1 MVIKM
6 KLGVCLSGGGI
17 KGVAHIGV
25 LKALEESNIKIDCIS
40 GTSSGSIV
48 ATLYAAGY
56 SCEEMLEI
64 FNKYSKKIKYID
76 FSNIFN
82 ILKKL
87 IIEHKFI
94 IEGFNSGKIIEDSM
108 NCICADKKIYKIKDI
123 KKDLIIASVS
133 LNSGKVYFFESN
145 KKEYRYS
152 DDLIYIDDINIGKAV
167 RASCSFPGVFCPV
180 HLDNDIL
187 IDGGVRENIPW
198 KEIKKR
204 NIDSILCV
212 VFEEKN
218 KVKKNKNIIDSI
230 SGSISLLGRELANY
244 ELKGA
249 DFILKIKTEE
259 ISLLDFSKLNYLYK
273 LGYIETKKFLKNIK
287 IK

>member
-108 NCICADKKIYKIKDI
+108 NSICADKKIYKIKDI

>member
-1 MVIKM
+1 M
-6 KLGVCLSGGGI
+6 
-17 KGVAHIGV
+17 
-25 LKALEESNIKIDCIS
+25 
-40 GTSSGSIV
+40 
-48 ATLYAAGY
+48 
-56 SCEEMLEI
+56 
-64 FNKYSKKIKYID
+64 
-76 FSNIFN
+76 
-82 ILKKL
+82 
-87 IIEHKFI
+87 
-94 IEGFNSGKIIEDSM
+94 NS
-108 NCICADKKIYKIKDI
+108 ICAAKKIYKIKDK

-204 NIDSILCV
+204 NIDNILCV

-218 KVKKNKNIIDSI
+218 KEKKNKNIIDSI

-249 DFILKIKTEE
+249 DLILKIKTEE